1 MAKAEPA
8 SIKTTTTAPR
18 SLGELFWSFTWI
30 ALQGFGGVLAI
41 AQREMVD
48 KRRWFTREQFLE
60 DWSVAQVLPGPNIV
74 NLSLMFGDRH
84 FGWRGA
90 LVAVAGMLTIPL
102 LGLLVLAVLF
112 ASVAETAVAQGI
124 LRGMGAVAAGLII
137 AAGLKLAAAL
147 KGSVMGQAACVLVAA
162 LAFVAVALLRVPLV
176 WVLLGLGGLS
186 SAWAWY
192 RLGQR

>member
-8 SIKTTTTAPR
+8 SINTATTVPR

>member
-8 SIKTTTTAPR
+8 SLATATTAPR
-18 SLGELFWSFTWI
+18 SLAELFWSFTWI
-30 ALQGFGGVLAI
+30 ALQGFGGVLTI

-74 NLSLMFGDRH
+74 NLSLMFGGRH

-147 KGSVMGQAACVLVAA
+147 RGSVMGHAACALVAA

-186 SAWAWY
+186 SAWAWV
-192 RLGQR
+192 RLGRR

>member
-8 SIKTTTTAPR
+8 SIKTATTAPR

>member
-1 MAKAEPA
+1 MANAQTPPLA
-8 SIKTTTTAPR
+8 VATTAPH
-18 SLGELFWSFTWI
+18 SLSELFWSFTWI

-60 DWSVAQVLPGPNIV
+60 DWAVAQVLPGPNIV

-112 ASVAETAVAQGI
+112 SSVAETAVAQGI

-147 KGSVMGQAACVLVAA
+147 KSSVMGRAACALVAA
-162 LAFVAVALLRVPLV
+162 LAFVAVAVLRVPLV

-186 SAWAWY
+186 SVWAWV
-192 RLGQR
+192 RLGKR

>member
-8 SIKTTTTAPR
+8 SINTATNVPR

-41 AQREMVD
+41 AQREMVE